1 MNWMDHEASIVD
13 RLNKLEIKSQ
23 ITEHLL
29 NRLKHL
35 TTLKNNNEYEYAEVL
50 GRINEI
56 ELFLNYFKLMT
67 TQKTQ
72 TDE

>member
-1 MNWMDHEASIVD
+1 MDHEASIVD

>member
-1 MNWMDHEASIVD
+1 MDHEASIVD

-23 ITEHLL
+23 ITEYLL

-35 TTLKNNNEYEYAEVL
+35 TTLKSENEYEYAELL

-56 ELFLNYFKLMT
+56 ELFLHYFKLMT

-72 TDE
+72 NDE

>member
-1 MNWMDHEASIVD
+1 MNWMDHEASIID

-23 ITEHLL
+23 ITEYLL

-35 TTLKNNNEYEYAEVL
+35 TTLKSENEYEYAELL

>member
-1 MNWMDHEASIVD
+1 MDHEASIID

-23 ITEHLL
+23 ITEYLL

-35 TTLKNNNEYEYAEVL
+35 TTLKSENEYEYAELL

>member
-1 MNWMDHEASIVD
+1 MDHEASIID

-23 ITEHLL
+23 ITEYLL

-35 TTLKNNNEYEYAEVL
+35 TTLKNKNEYEYAELL

>member
-1 MNWMDHEASIVD
+1 MDHEASIID

-23 ITEHLL
+23 ITEYLL

-35 TTLKNNNEYEYAEVL
+35 TTLKSENEYEYAELL

-72 TDE
+72 TYE

>member
-1 MNWMDHEASIVD
+1 MDHESSIVD

>member
-1 MNWMDHEASIVD
+1 MDHEASIVD

-29 NRLKHL
+29 NRLKYL